1 MDFKID
7 DRLLADCS
15 LLAEQDGI
23 SVLLHHNADVLWFI
37 LVPHTDAIEY
47 YQLSSSQ
54 QQILNE
60 QINRLSKLIK
70 EHFEYDKVNVASIG
84 NVVSQMH
91 IHVVGRRK
99 QDPYWPAVVWG
110 QPMLRQHETAFIEA
124 VKSQLEN

>member
-110 QPMLRQHETAFIEA
+110 QPMLRQYETAFIEA